1 MEHELLDDIVRVAV
15 KEAFNHLYEAH
26 RPIALSF
33 ARGVSSTAFAEAYGV
48 YEVAMES
55 VNTAYDEA
63 RKAVNEVFS
72 DTDLRVIGQDIT
84 RMPEYDRAKKN
95 AEKSAR
101 EGVIRVI
108 QAARAKN
115 LLFLRD
121 GSRSATIVLAHGIA
135 MEMKGKSKQS

>member
-1 MEHELLDDIVRVAV
+1 MEHAFIDDIVRVAV
-15 KEAFNHLYEAH
+15 KEAFDHLYEAH

-33 ARGVSSTAFAEAYGV
+33 ARGISSTAFAEAYGV

-55 VNTAYDEA
+55 INTAYAEA

-72 DTDLRVIGQDIT
+72 DVDLRVIGQDIT
-84 RMPEYDRAKKN
+84 KMPEYERAKEN
-95 AEKSAR
+95 AEESAR

-121 GSRSATIVLAHGIA
+121 GSRSATIVLAHSIVL
-135 MEMKGKSKQS
+135 EMRNK